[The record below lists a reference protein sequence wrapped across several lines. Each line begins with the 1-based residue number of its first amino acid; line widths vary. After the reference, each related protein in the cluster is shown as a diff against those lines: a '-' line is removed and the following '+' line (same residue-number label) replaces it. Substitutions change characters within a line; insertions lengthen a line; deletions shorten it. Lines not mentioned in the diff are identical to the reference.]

1 MEILYRFTEIYL
13 QIYIFTYLHKLHKKH
28 LHTLYRFRIRSVFIY
43 LQNYTITQFTLYK
56 IYTYNIQ
63 LIQIQYIFHS
73 TIWNM
78 EDTLQNY
85 LGHIY
90 LVIYTK
96 YTEKHL
102 IRLYR
107 FRSVFIYLQT
117 YTFDQTLQIMVCLYL
132 FIYRM

>member
-1 MEILYRFTEIYL
+1 MQYTLHYGDTL

-90 LVIYTK
+90 LVIYTQ
-96 YTEKHL
+96 
-102 IRLYR
+102 IYR
-107 FRSVFIYLQT
+107 K
-117 YTFDQTLQIMVCLYL
+117 TFDQTLQISVCLYL
-132 FIYRM
+132 FTDIYI